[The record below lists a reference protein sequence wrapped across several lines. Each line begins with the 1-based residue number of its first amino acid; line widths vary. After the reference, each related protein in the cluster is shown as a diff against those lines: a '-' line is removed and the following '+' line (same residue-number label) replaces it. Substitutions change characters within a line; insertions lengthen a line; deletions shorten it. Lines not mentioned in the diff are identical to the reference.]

1 MIPIFNFIAAEKEL
15 KSAFKVL
22 SKDKLTDYDLGA
34 FECKML
40 GISRVNLL
48 ANVLALHKEYILENI
63 NKK

>member
-1 MIPIFNFIAAEKEL
+1 MIPIFNFIDAEKEL
-15 KSAFKVL
+15 KSAFKTL

-34 FECKML
+34 LECERL

-48 ANVLALHKEYILENI
+48 ANVLALHKEYVLENI